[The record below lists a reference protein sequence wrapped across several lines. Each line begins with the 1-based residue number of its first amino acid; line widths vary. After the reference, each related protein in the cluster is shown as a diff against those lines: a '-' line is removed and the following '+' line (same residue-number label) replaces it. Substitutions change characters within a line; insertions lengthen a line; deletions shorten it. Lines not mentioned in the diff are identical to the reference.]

1 MDIYKAIHDLIQEK
15 KRLDAVIASLEART
29 NTVVREKGRR
39 GRKSMS
45 PEERDAV
52 SRRMSAY
59 WAARRGKTAVAA
71 EPAKA
76 AESTLEMPPPM
87 ARAAASG
94 VEASLA

>member
-29 NTVVREKGRR
+29 SAEARTRGRR

-59 WAARRGKTAVAA
+59 WAARRSKGAS
-71 EPAKA
+71 PARDSA
-76 AESTLEMPPPM
+76 GESAPM

-94 VEASLA
+94 VEVTP